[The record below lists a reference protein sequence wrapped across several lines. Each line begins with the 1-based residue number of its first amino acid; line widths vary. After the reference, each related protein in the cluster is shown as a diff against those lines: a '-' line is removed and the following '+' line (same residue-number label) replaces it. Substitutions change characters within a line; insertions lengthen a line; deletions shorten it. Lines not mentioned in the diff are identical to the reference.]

1 MTAIVNLNPFSA
13 VLLFGRKKNTQPITQ
28 TSPAEKPE
36 RKPKLKGTIV
46 GKYEF
51 AEGKLKFYAIKGVF
65 KKRWVAI
72 NEFPVAEITNV
83 DSIGNGLIIT
93 WNGATHYFLHQK
105 KSESFNGLRDQ
116 ILGLLAEQQQTTE
129 KNRKQ
134 SELKADLK
142 AALNATLSTV
152 DLTFDILIGLHE
164 KRVNWQHLN
173 SFSDRLVGGLSW
185 TGQTLPPLNVDFSK
199 ISDAITKQVPKEVSR
214 EVLGVLKAIYAYFY
228 SLPNKEDITE
238 NHEFLKNAKNAMTI
252 YLILNDV
259 MFARVT
265 GQKDDP
271 KELAALENA
280 MSMLIDAANVKISL
294 DDIASSIQKTSAPD
308 SKIDLDD
315 FRENFR
321 EEITPL

>member
-1 MTAIVNLNPFSA
+1 MTAIISLNPFSA
-13 VLLFGRKKNTQPITQ
+13 ILLFGRKKKTPSIAP
-28 TSPAEKPE
+28 TSPPEKPE
-36 RKPKLKGTIV
+36 HKPQLKGTIV

-72 NEFPVAEITNV
+72 NEFPAAEITNV

-93 WNGATHYFLHQK
+93 WNGATHCFLHQK

-116 ILGLLAEQQQTTE
+116 ILGLLAEQQQAME
-129 KNRKQ
+129 KNQKQ
-134 SELKADLK
+134 SELKANLK
-142 AALNATLSTV
+142 AALNATLDTV
-152 DLTFDILIGLHE
+152 DLTFNILIGLHE
-164 KRVNWQHLN
+164 KRVNWQSLKAY
-173 SFSDRLVGGLSW
+173 SDRLVCGVSW
-185 TGQTLPPLNVDFSK
+185 TGQTLPPLNVDLSK
-199 ISDAITKQVPKEVSR
+199 ISDAIIKQVPKDVSR

-228 SLPNKEDITE
+228 SLPNKEDTTE
-238 NHEFLKNAKNAMTI
+238 NLELMKNAKNAMTI

-280 MSMLIDAANVKISL
+280 VSILIDPANIEINL

-308 SKIDLDD
+308 SKIDVDD

-321 EEITPL
+321 EQIATL

>member
-1 MTAIVNLNPFSA
+1 MTTIVNLNPFST
-13 VLLFGRKKNTQPITQ
+13 VLLFGGKKNTQPITQ

-36 RKPKLKGTIV
+36 RKTKLKGTIV

-105 KSESFNGLRDQ
+105 KSESFNGLRDH

-142 AALNATLSTV
+142 AALKATLSTV
-152 DLTFDILIGLHE
+152 DLTFDILKGLHE
-164 KRVNWQHLN
+164 KRVNWQNLN
-173 SFSDRLVGGLSW
+173 SFSDRLVSGLSW
-185 TGQTLPPLNVDFSK
+185 TGQTLPPLNVDLSK
-199 ISDAITKQVPKEVSR
+199 ISDAITKQVPKEVSI

-238 NHEFLKNAKNAMTI
+238 NYELLKNAKNAM
-252 YLILNDV
+252 N
-259 MFARVT
+259 
-265 GQKDDP
+265 
-271 KELAALENA
+271 
-280 MSMLIDAANVKISL
+280 
-294 DDIASSIQKTSAPD
+294 
-308 SKIDLDD
+308 
-315 FRENFR
+315 
-321 EEITPL
+321 